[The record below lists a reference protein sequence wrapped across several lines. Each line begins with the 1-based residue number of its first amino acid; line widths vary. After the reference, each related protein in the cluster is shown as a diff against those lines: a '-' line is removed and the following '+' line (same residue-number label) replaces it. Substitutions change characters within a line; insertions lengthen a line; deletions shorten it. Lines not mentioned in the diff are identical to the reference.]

1 MCLISIDPQSPS
13 FEVILQALSNG
24 RYKSVWHRAVV
35 NVEKPRMSVASFLC
49 PCDDA
54 VIQSPEA
61 LWEEGIGPVY
71 RDYTY
76 AEYYKKF
83 WSRNL
88 DQEHCLEL
96 FKNDNFSLI
105 SR

>member
-1 MCLISIDPQSPS
+1 MSSLSLS
-13 FEVILQALSNG
+13 ILQALSNG

-35 NVEKPRMSVASFLC
+35 NSDRPRMSVASFLC
-49 PCDDA
+49 PCND
-54 VIQSPEA
+54 VR
-61 LWEEGIGPVY
+61 IGPAAKLVTGDTPAVY

-76 AEYYKKF
+76 AEYYAKF

-96 FKNDNFSLI
+96 F
-105 SR
+105 RT